1 MKKESIPFIQVY
13 CPELQEMIRP
23 GESPACPFF
32 EGEKLDISKTEDV
45 IKQMFR
51 CHVQC
56 GCMVEYQY
64 YEGGKLVEKVE
75 DTIEDQD
82 SLRRILALVARE
94 SDKRKK
100 SKPKKVLLVDDDPDF
115 LEMHSAVLENKGY
128 DVITAQSSKEC
139 IKKLEKVRPDIVV
152 LDIMM
157 EQFDSG
163 FKACEKIKKK
173 YRDLPVMILTS
184 IGAQT
189 GLDFSSNKNI
199 LEVSG
204 ADILLDKPVNPKQ
217 FIDEIEKL
225 TLKKKS

>member
-1 MKKESIPFIQVY
+1 MKEESIPFIQVY
-13 CPELQEMIRP
+13 CPELKEMIRP
-23 GESPACPFF
+23 GESPVCPFF
-32 EGEKLDISKTEDV
+32 GGKKLDISKTEDAV
-45 IKQMFR
+45 KQIFR

-56 GCMVEYQY
+56 GCSIEYQY
-64 YEGGKLVEKVE
+64 YEGGKLVKKVE

-82 SLRRILALVARE
+82 TLRRSLSFVTRE
-94 SDKRKK
+94 SDKSKK
-100 SKPKKVLLVDDDPDF
+100 SKQKKVLLVDDDSDF

-139 IKKLEKVRPDIVV
+139 MKKLEKVRPDIIV
-152 LDIMM
+152 LDVMM

-189 GLDFSSNKNI
+189 GLDFSSSRNV

-225 TLKKKS
+225 TAKKKS